1 MRPNFK
7 SVLIVPVLCLAASF
21 AEAASPSDQDEDPA
35 ADLSAPSLVELGAFT
50 FQIEQPRHVTYV
62 VTRMALSFDDAE
74 AADYY
79 SLAERVVRLRDSVFD
94 ALLGIRVDAVTG
106 ELNIEVLQDR
116 VERQLA
122 QRLSQPAS
130 IEVRV
135 LGTQDVPRR

>member
-1 MRPNFK
+1 
-7 SVLIVPVLCLAASF
+7 
-21 AEAASPSDQDEDPA
+21 
-35 ADLSAPSLVELGAFT
+35 
-50 FQIEQPRHVTYV
+50 
-62 VTRMALSFDDAE
+62 MALSFDDAE

-79 SLAERVVRLRDSVFD
+79 SLAKRVVRLRDSVFD